1 MAQARNLPTPCPA
14 SVSVER
20 LTSFS
25 GIHPIA
31 SNQHPPPYGRVR
43 STKGG
48 LAPIRRTASQ
58 QQKIGGSGPMAIC
71 PGDGMTDRRVMVR
84 KGLLLSRRE
93 LSGRPTRRRSDQ
105 GHGAKRRAENI
116 DTRQPVA
123 TPSLH
128 CPDCGAPTRLVAMIA
143 APPRNFDQIT
153 SRCEVCSIDM
163 NHWTPELMA

>member
-1 MAQARNLPTPCPA
+1 
-14 SVSVER
+14 
-20 LTSFS
+20 
-25 GIHPIA
+25 
-31 SNQHPPPYGRVR
+31 
-43 STKGG
+43 
-48 LAPIRRTASQ
+48 
-58 QQKIGGSGPMAIC
+58 
-71 PGDGMTDRRVMVR
+71 MTDRRVTVR
-84 KGLLLSRRE
+84 KGLLRSPRQ

-116 DTRQPVA
+116 DTRQSVA

-143 APPRNFDQIT
+143 APPRSFDQIT